1 MSTWEEGGCRLGWGY
16 WEDEETMWYSG
27 SVVETKE
34 VKRGDFVVL
43 GADVLVVWVGAG
55 AEQGGELTSFERTVE
70 RSCIEG
76 ADVGLDVEW
85 KPVRA
90 AEKPYCAVL
99 QVGFEH
105 RVFLLDLLVS
115 ADRGNRLF
123 WRRLN
128 EALAA
133 LFQCRHVRK
142 LGYGFVDDLARLRA
156 SHRRELPCTLEGI
169 QGLIEINVLHRLG
182 FGFDQKNH
190 SLVLGSGSGLSGAVQ
205 ATLGLPLDKSM
216 QVSDWARRPLTF
228 EQVQYASIDAWVL
241 VQIASE
247 ICPLRDQSRSEW
259 TMDLDEEGIA
269 LPMGLKGFEESPVVL
284 ETGGLGKGEEIGK
297 SIALIVQ
304 EKRPVLVVTT
314 GTRRVD
320 LGLAS
325 AYYGV
330 DRKSVRM
337 ATSRECTELF
347 GHSPGNIGPLGMRF
361 QGLIQVLFDDSL
373 RHLSGGEKERIVCSA
388 GKPGYVYRITVPDL
402 FELCRANWLGSP
414 PWLIQVDIEDR
425 GFVVDNMMQ
434 RTARH
439 LRFLGMDTLFPPHEN
454 HAWILSAAKL
464 DRRVILT
471 KTGRLFAKAV
481 KMGLPCYRVMAAKAT
496 DQVLEVA
503 RIFRIPMGVNQ
514 RVARCVKCNNKE
526 FNRFGREGAGSLV
539 TEKELQL
546 HDEFWQCTCCLHVY
560 WKGRHFKNQMSQC
573 EGLGIAVQNLNIR

>member
-1 MSTWEEGGCRLGWGY
+1 
-16 WEDEETMWYSG
+16 MWYSG
-27 SVVETKE
+27 NVVDGKE
-34 VKRGDFVVL
+34 VKRGDYIEL
-43 GADVLVVWVGAG
+43 DADVEVVWVGSG
-55 AEQGGELTSFERTVE
+55 AEQGDELTSFEGTVE

-90 AEKPYCAVL
+90 AEKPYCSVL

-115 ADRGNRLF
+115 ADHGNRRF

-128 EALAA
+128 EALGA
-133 LFQCRHVRK
+133 LFQCRRVRK

-156 SHRRELPCTLEGI
+156 SHPLELPCTLRGI
-169 QGLIEINVLHRLG
+169 QGLIEINILHRLG
-182 FGFDQKNH
+182 FGFEQKNRH
-190 SLVLGSGSGLSGAVQ
+190 LILGLGTGLSGAAQ

-216 QVSDWARRPLTF
+216 QVSDWAQRPLTS

-241 VQIASE
+241 VRIAKE
-247 ICPLRDQSRSEW
+247 ICPPRHQSRLKW
-259 TMDLDEEGIA
+259 AMDLDEQGTT
-269 LPMGLKGFEESPVVL
+269 LPIGLKGFEEESRVVL
-284 ETGGLGKGEEIGK
+284 ETGGPGEGEEIGK

-314 GTRRVD
+314 GARRVD
-320 LGLAS
+320 FGLLS

-347 GHSPGNIGPLGMRF
+347 GHSPGNIGPLGTRF
-361 QGLIQVLFDDSL
+361 QDLIQVLFDESL
-373 RHLSGGEKERIVCSA
+373 RHLPGGEKERIVCSA
-388 GKPGYVYRITVPDL
+388 GKPGYVYRVTPRDL
-402 FELCRANWLGSP
+402 AELCGASWLGSP
-414 PWLIQVDIEDR
+414 AWHTQVDIEDR

-439 LRFLGMDTLFPPHEN
+439 LRFVGMDTLFPPHDN

-471 KTGRLFAKAV
+471 KTSRLFAKAV

-526 FNRFGREGAGSLV
+526 FNKFGREGAGSLV

-560 WKGRHFKNQMSQC
+560 WKGRHFKNQMSQF
-573 EGLGIAVQNLNIR
+573 EDLGMAVQNLSVR